1 MKQTFGPSSASMA
14 TQTEACRLA
23 SEDVASY
30 VSTDS
35 SNVCALASRQN

>member
-1 MKQTFGPSSASMA
+1 MA